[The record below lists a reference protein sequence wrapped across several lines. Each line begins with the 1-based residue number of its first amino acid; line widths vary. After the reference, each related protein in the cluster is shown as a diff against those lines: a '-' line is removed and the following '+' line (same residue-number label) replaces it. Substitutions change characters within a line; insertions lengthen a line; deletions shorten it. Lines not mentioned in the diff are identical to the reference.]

1 MEAFLQPLQHVPPQ
15 VTSPLQVA
23 PAAVAPQMVQN
34 TSPVVSFGSGLTL
47 GLLSAATV
55 SMSGRRGRRQQPRQA
70 VSMAVAV
77 NEAANVKV
85 GDAIPDVSLDLG
97 FPPEPFKLKEFCKG
111 KKVVLVG
118 LPGAFTP
125 T

>member
-1 MEAFLQPLQHVPPQ
+1 MEAFLQPLQYVPPQ
-15 VTSPLQVA
+15 VTSPPAVA
-23 PAAVAPQMVQN
+23 PAGVAPQMQT
-34 TSPVVSFGSGLTL
+34 TSPVLSFGSGLTL

-85 GDAIPDVSLDLG
+85 GDAVPDVSLDLG
-97 FPPEPFKLKEFCKG
+97 FPPEAFKLKEFCKG

>member
-1 MEAFLQPLQHVPPQ
+1 MEAFLQPLQYAPPQ
-15 VTSPLQVA
+15 VTSPPLVA
-23 PAAVAPQMVQN
+23 PAGAAPQMQ
-34 TSPVVSFGSGLTL
+34 SPSPIVSLGSGVTV
-47 GLLSAATV
+47 GLLAAAT
-55 SMSGRRGRRQQPRQA
+55 MGTTARRGRRQQPRQA

-85 GDAIPDVSLDLG
+85 GDPIPDVSLDNG
-97 FPPEPFKLKEFCKG
+97 FPPEPFPLKEFCKG